1 MGMAKELAFVL
12 INPYS
17 IRKSR
22 TGGIIARYLVQTDL
36 KLVGARMFGA
46 SRELAG
52 TLADYLETYDPEDSE
67 KCKLLA
73 SYVRSNYTP
82 DLVLGRS
89 HRSMMLLFEGENA
102 VSKIYEITGSLRQTW
117 GTGQSVRDTFG
128 DFVRDAQTGKVLYFE
143 PSVLVGPTVKVAGD
157 VLKIWCR
164 QFDSE
169 AGIVRGA
176 SDVPEGADV
185 QRTLVL
191 IKPENFRQPSLRAGN
206 IMSLL
211 SRSGLRI
218 VAVKKFAM
226 SVAQAEKFYEPVRAN
241 LRRIFPLIGKARA
254 AQALSTAFGLSVDPD
269 RLTSLC
275 ELIAPDFADFEFENI
290 VEFMTGRKP
299 SSCSDS
305 IKQLK
310 GTEECLAI
318 VYEGVN
324 AVNKVR
330 DILGSTDPSKASCG
344 TVRREF
350 GTNIMVNAAHASDS
364 AENAV
369 REMAIIDIERDT
381 QFEEF
386 IKTYYP

>member
-1 MGMAKELAFVL
+1 MAKELAFVL

-164 QFDSE
+164 QFLS
-169 AGIVRGA
+169 
-176 SDVPEGADV
+176 
-185 QRTLVL
+185 L
-191 IKPENFRQPSLRAGN
+191 IH
-206 IMSLL
+206 I
-211 SRSGLRI
+211 
-218 VAVKKFAM
+218 
-226 SVAQAEKFYEPVRAN
+226 
-241 LRRIFPLIGKARA
+241 
-254 AQALSTAFGLSVDPD
+254 
-269 RLTSLC
+269 
-275 ELIAPDFADFEFENI
+275 
-290 VEFMTGRKP
+290 
-299 SSCSDS
+299 
-305 IKQLK
+305 
-310 GTEECLAI
+310 
-318 VYEGVN
+318 
-324 AVNKVR
+324 
-330 DILGSTDPSKASCG
+330 
-344 TVRREF
+344 
-350 GTNIMVNAAHASDS
+350 
-364 AENAV
+364 
-369 REMAIIDIERDT
+369 
-381 QFEEF
+381 
-386 IKTYYP
+386 